1 MIAVADVMKEDSP
14 QAVKE
19 LQNMG
24 IRVVMLTGDN
34 ERTAKAIGA
43 QAGVDEVIAG
53 VLPDGKE
60 SVIRTLKE
68 QGKVA
73 MVGDGIN
80 DAPALTRADIG
91 IAIGA
96 GTDVAIDAAD
106 VVLMKSQLSDVPAA
120 IRLSRATLRNIH
132 ENLFWAFFYNP
143 MLLNSISGPVASS
156 RGVRTRLLETAFAC
170 LLAVVVMLSIR
181 WVGTL
186 MLNAMLVLPAAAARN
201 LARNVRH
208 YHLLS
213 VLLALVCSVVGL
225 LLSFAWGT
233 ASGAT
238 IVLILAAGYAI
249 TLGVRSRSAG

>member
-1 MIAVADVMKEDSP
+1 
-14 QAVKE
+14 
-19 LQNMG
+19 
-24 IRVVMLTGDN
+24 
-34 ERTAKAIGA
+34 
-43 QAGVDEVIAG
+43 
-53 VLPDGKE
+53 
-60 SVIRTLKE
+60 
-68 QGKVA
+68 
-73 MVGDGIN
+73 
-80 DAPALTRADIG
+80 
-91 IAIGA
+91 
-96 GTDVAIDAAD
+96 
-106 VVLMKSQLSDVPAA
+106 
-120 IRLSRATLRNIH
+120 
-132 ENLFWAFFYNP
+132 
-143 MLLNSISGPVASS
+143 
-156 RGVRTRLLETAFAC
+156 
-170 LLAVVVMLSIR
+170 MLSIR